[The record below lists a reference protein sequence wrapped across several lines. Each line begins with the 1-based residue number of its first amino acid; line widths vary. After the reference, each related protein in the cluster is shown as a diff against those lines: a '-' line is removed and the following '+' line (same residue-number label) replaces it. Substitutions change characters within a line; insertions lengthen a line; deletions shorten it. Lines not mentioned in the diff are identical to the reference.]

1 MPMDDFL
8 QKAIAKRRQEA
19 EEQQAIIPLEK
30 MQEMASALSN
40 RYRPSL
46 VETILKRWA
55 SEPSMNIIA
64 EVKKASPSAGV
75 IMEDYDPAKI
85 AQLYVLG
92 GAIGISVLT
101 EPNFFLGSA
110 EDLKTVRQAVNLP
123 ILRKD
128 FLSVPY
134 QIYESAVIGADV
146 VLLIAAALP
155 FSELRNLYLI
165 AIAIGLEVIIEIH
178 SLEELEMMLPLN
190 QAIIGVNN
198 RDLRTLT
205 TSLETSLEIAE
216 HLPPDRIAISESGIK
231 TKSDLELLQSAGYK
245 GFLIGETLL
254 RSPDIERSLKN
265 LVQPRTRIPLP
276 QS

>member
-1 MPMDDFL
+1 MSDFL
-8 QKAIAKRRQEA
+8 QIAIEKRKRDA
-19 EEQQAIIPLEK
+19 EEQEKIVSLDK

-40 RYRPSL
+40 RYRISL
-46 VETILKRWA
+46 SETILKQWA
-55 SEPSMNIIA
+55 SETATNIIA

-75 IMEDYDPAKI
+75 IVEDYEPAKI

-101 EPNFFLGSA
+101 EPNYFLGSG
-110 EDLKTVRQAVNLP
+110 EDLKQVRQSVKLP

-134 QIYESAVIGADV
+134 QIYESAVLGADV
-146 VLLIAAALP
+146 VLLIASALS
-155 FSELRNLYLI
+155 FAELRNLYLI

-178 SLEELEMMLPLN
+178 SLEELEMVLPLN

-198 RDLRTLT
+198 RNLRTLT

-216 HLPPDRIAISESGIK
+216 HLPPDRIAISESGIR
-231 TKSDLELLQSAGYK
+231 TKSDIELLHSAGYK

-254 RSPDIERSLKN
+254 KSQDPMKALKN
-265 LVQPRTRIPLP
+265 LVEPRTRIPLP
-276 QS
+276 